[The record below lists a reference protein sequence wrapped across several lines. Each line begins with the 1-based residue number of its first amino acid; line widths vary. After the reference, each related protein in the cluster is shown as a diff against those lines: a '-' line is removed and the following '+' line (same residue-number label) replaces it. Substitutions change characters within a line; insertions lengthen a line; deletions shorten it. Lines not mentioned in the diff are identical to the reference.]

1 MYSDI
6 KFKDFLVTLKVYNET
21 FKARNLTSLN
31 PNCFKEIAVVSERY
45 RSQGE
50 VLMLLHW
57 NEVR

>member
-1 MYSDI
+1 M
-6 KFKDFLVTLKVYNET
+6 TLKVYNET
-21 FKARNLTSLN
+21 FKARNLTSLS